1 MPTLSGPEYLNGQFS
16 VAADGTVSLTTA
28 PLPIGGGSMTGPI
41 MLPAGT
47 AAANSVQIVNP
58 GTGMFGIAA
67 SNQLAFATSGVERV
81 RIDNNGNV
89 GIGTTAPG
97 ARLHVETT
105 DASGGTTRVA
115 GFQQVVGTPTVDIV
129 TIGGFAGSGNNLL
142 NIEDSNGGTLG
153 SGTSRFVVKAGGN
166 VGIGTTAPQFGLDVN
181 GSARAHNLTVG
192 DFTTNDGTIGLYGRS
207 TSGYIPSID
216 MSVTTAFTGFQ
227 IAKHTAIA
235 NTWAVK
241 TINTGQNIGIFTDN
255 DASHGIF
262 VATGGRVAIGTT
274 SLVTGVQLYVSNTTA
289 GWWAARFSSVSGA
302 HGVIITAGAT
312 STEYPLL
319 IQDTTGVTNL
329 CIVYGDGACYNI
341 SGSWGSLS
349 DRQVKQDITLYERG
363 LDAIVKLSPV
373 YFRYAPN
380 TPMGNGEKPSRRLF
394 GLIADE
400 VKPHI
405 PEVVGTMVATVGKKE
420 GVELSTLE
428 PGNLIYA
435 LINAVK
441 ELNDQ
446 GKEMRAKV
454 AALESATVH

>member
-1 MPTLSGPEYLNGQFS
+1 
-16 VAADGTVSLTTA
+16 
-28 PLPIGGGSMTGPI
+28 
-41 MLPAGT
+41 
-47 AAANSVQIVNP
+47 
-58 GTGMFGIAA
+58 
-67 SNQLAFATSGVERV
+67 
-81 RIDNNGNV
+81 
-89 GIGTTAPG
+89 
-97 ARLHVETT
+97 
-105 DASGGTTRVA
+105 
-115 GFQQVVGTPTVDIV
+115 
-129 TIGGFAGSGNNLL
+129 
-142 NIEDSNGGTLG
+142 
-153 SGTSRFVVKAGGN
+153 
-166 VGIGTTAPQFGLDVN
+166 
-181 GSARAHNLTVG
+181 VG
-192 DFTTNDGTIGLYGRS
+192 DLTAHDGYIGLYARS
-207 TSGYIPSID
+207 ATAYAPGID
-216 MSVTTAFTGFQ
+216 MSVTSAYAGFQ
-227 IAKHTAIA
+227 ISRDTSLT
-235 NTWAVK
+235 NFWAVK

-255 DASHGIF
+255 NPANGIF

-274 SLVTGVQLYVSNTTA
+274 SLVTGVKLYASNTTA

-319 IQDTTGVTNL
+319 IQDTTGMTNL
-329 CIVYGDGACYNI
+329 CIIYGNGACYNI

-363 LDAIVKLSPV
+363 LDAIVNLKPV

-441 ELNDQ
+441 ELN
-446 GKEMRAKV
+446 AKV
-454 AALESATVH
+454 VAMSPPPARRKAA

>member
-1 MPTLSGPEYLNGQFS
+1 VRATGGPASAPTATPNGQGLGGVFFSGYSPAGYAGGVRIWGYASELWSDTAHGSVFAVDTTLNGT
-16 VAADGTVSLTTA
+16 VA
-28 PLPIGGGSMTGPI
+28 
-41 MLPAGT
+41 PA
-47 AAANSVQIVNP
+47 
-58 GTGMFGIAA
+58 
-67 SNQLAFATSGVERV
+67 ERM
-81 RIDNNGNV
+81 RIDHNGNV
-89 GIGTTAPG
+89 GIGTTGPSG
-97 ARLHVETT
+97 KLHVVNN
-105 DASGGTTRVA
+105 DSNLILD
-115 GFQQVVGTPTVDIV
+115 TPTANQTASISFRD
-129 TIGGFAGSGNNLL
+129 GGNARWGLF
-142 NIEDSNGGTLG
+142 
-153 SGTSRFVVKAGGN
+153 TSASASHDFGLYNSTTASVSLTVQSSSGN
-166 VGIGTTAPQFGLDVN
+166 VGIGTTTPQFLLDVA
-181 GSARAHNLTVG
+181 GSAKSYNLTVG
-192 DFTTNDGTIGLYGRS
+192 DLTAHDGYIGLYARS
-207 TSGYIPSID
+207 ATAYAPGID
-216 MSVTTAFTGFQ
+216 MSVTSAYAGFQ
-227 IAKHTAIA
+227 ISRDTSLT
-235 NTWAVK
+235 NFWAVK

-255 DASHGIF
+255 NPANGIF

-274 SLVTGVQLYVSNTTA
+274 SLVTGVKLYASNTTA

-329 CIVYGDGACYNI
+329 CIIYGNGACYNI

-380 TPMGNGEKPSRRLF
+380 TPMGSGEKPSRRLF

-441 ELNDQ
+441 ELN
-446 GKEMRAKV
+446 AKV
-454 AALESATVH
+454 EAMTPPPARRKAA